1 MNQASD
7 MLVIQSL
14 FFWGEKVAIFR
25 KRIKIYNFLYSIKQ
39 NKRQNK
45 ELKYRQKI
53 QFEEDNEPGQL
64 WIQGKADP
72 DGYYTLENSKSQ
84 NLMLTAISKENLE
97 VKSK

>member
-1 MNQASD
+1 MVLGANAGD
-7 MLVIQSL
+7 Y
-14 FFWGEKVAIFR
+14 E
-25 KRIKIYNFLYSIKQ
+25 
-39 NKRQNK
+39 
-45 ELKYRQKI
+45 
-53 QFEEDNEPGQL
+53 EEDKPSDLGQL